1 MVVEVVGVG
10 VGGST
15 ALYAVPTSHVGSDP
29 ALVNLS
35 LFKHHSFIIWNNT
48 KEWYKGITRL
58 VVWASFRFSLAII
71 AFERGRRNMV

>member
-35 LFKHHSFIIWNNT
+35 LFKHHSFII
-48 KEWYKGITRL
+48 
-58 VVWASFRFSLAII
+58 
-71 AFERGRRNMV
+71 